1 MKKKVLALSIA
12 AALGLVACASADLN
26 FMVEG
31 KSESTTTASYLV
43 PVDTA
48 VKFAS
53 ILTVGDSVNGY
64 RMAGIPDGLGAY
76 LNDDLLTFTVLMTHE
91 LGNTSGV
98 ARAHG
103 GIGAFVSE
111 WVIDRNTLKV
121 IKGGDLI
128 KSVQELTNGAWTTK
142 TNFAFSRFCSA
153 DLGVTSAFYN
163 SVTQTGSTAKIFLT
177 GEESAS
183 ATVGRGVAVVAS
195 GADKGKAYILPA
207 FGPFTTETVG
217 WENLVV
223 HPNTGDKTVIV
234 AMSDGGKNGVYVYV
248 GTKQKTGN
256 EVEKAGL
263 TNGKLYRVV
272 VNNGAAETT
281 ADDAGFGIVNGSAK
295 FTLVENVLPAGV
307 AGTSFLR
314 PEDGAWDTKNSKRF
328 FFATTNTMDAAKDG
342 NANPD
347 ITAGQV
353 GRSRIWS
360 LNFTDVTNP
369 ILGGTL
375 TMELTGK
382 ETITVAGQ
390 THGPQMIDN
399 ITVGSDGVLI
409 LQEDPGNNQ
418 HLAKVWRFDPATKK
432 LEMIAKFDE
441 ALFGDYRTGKVGTET
456 KDEESSGVIEITNIL
471 DRRDGRRYFLMAV
484 QNHKAATGTY
494 ATELVEGGQL
504 VLMSY

>member
-1 MKKKVLALSIA
+1 VKKKVIAIAVATAVSLA
-12 AALGLVACASADLN
+12 ACGGGANWLI
-26 FMVEG
+26 EG
-31 KSESTTTASYLV
+31 KGESTSTASYLQ

-48 VKFAS
+48 VKFVS
-53 ILTVGDSVNGY
+53 ILTTNETVGTY

-76 LNDDLLTFTVLMTHE
+76 DNGNGTFTVLMNHE
-91 LGNTSGV
+91 LGGTSGI

-103 GIGAFVSE
+103 GIGSFISE
-111 WVIDRNTLKV
+111 WVIDKYTMKV
-121 IKGGDLI
+121 QSGSDLM
-128 KSVQELTNGAWTTK
+128 KSVWELNNGTWTAK
-142 TNFAFSRFCSA
+142 TNFAFTRFCSS
-153 DLGVTSAFYN
+153 DLAAPSAFYN
-163 SVTQTGSTAKIFLT
+163 STTQAGSTARIYLT

-183 ATVGRGVAVVAS
+183 STQGRGVAIVAT

-207 FGPFTTETVG
+207 FGPFGTNQVG
-217 WENLVV
+217 WENLVA

-234 AMSDGGKNGVYVYV
+234 ATSDGGSNGVYVYI

-272 VNNGAAETT
+272 VNNGASETT
-281 ADDAGFGIVNGSAK
+281 ADDAGLAVSNGSTT
-295 FTLVENVLPAGV
+295 FTLVENTPTGV

-314 PEDGAWDTKNSKRF
+314 PEDGAWDTKDTKKF
-328 FFATTNTMDAAKDG
+328 YFATTNTMDAVKDG
-342 NANPD
+342 NTNPD
-347 ITAGQV
+347 IPAGQV

-360 LNFTDVTNP
+360 LNFTDVNNP
-369 ILGGTL
+369 LLGGRL
-375 TMELTGK
+375 VMELNGK

-399 ITVGSDGVLI
+399 ITVGKDGVLI

-418 HLAKVWRFDPATKK
+418 HLAKVWKFDPATKK

-441 ALFGDYRTGKVGTET
+441 ALFGDYRTGKIGSET
-456 KDEESSGVIEITNIL
+456 KDEESSGVIEVTDIL
-471 DRRDGRRYFLMAV
+471 NRGDGRRYFLMAV
-484 QNHKAATGTY
+484 QNHKLATG
-494 ATELVEGGQL
+494 ATAIEVVEGGQL